1 MTTHKSTLIKRFV
14 AKVCAP
20 LAVAAAIAP
29 VALGTAH
36 AEQIPGLTYRSA
48 PISGFHE
55 PEPWFGKRPLLL
67 LPLQY
72 GPDFN
77 VDQKQFETL
86 MTYAEQAIQADLMST
101 GKFSVFQINDH
112 SPALMRAVLDEKVT
126 QDQLD
131 TLAKSPTLENANT
144 VLSAMQFDTPPMIAI
159 FSLGKITTYSL
170 PPKRNKPQAPI
181 VQAQVT
187 GKLYDMNNTTAIKSV
202 VMTSDMKPK
211 NEMGFWPNDRI
222 LLAID
227 NAAAQIA
234 ERFITPPAP
243 LNLPVPVGPAYPQ
256 KVKLK
261 NGKPITWVEPVKP
274 VKPTK

>member
-1 MTTHKSTLIKRFV
+1 MTTHKSTFVKRIL
-14 AKVCAP
+14 AKVIAP
-20 LAVAAAIAP
+20 LAVTTLFASF
-29 VALGTAH
+29 ALGTAQ
-36 AEQIPGLTYRSA
+36 AAPGLTIRSA

-55 PEPWFGKRPLLL
+55 PEPWQGKRPLLF

-77 VDQKQFETL
+77 VDQKQFDSL
-86 MTYAEQAIQADLMST
+86 LTYAEQAIQANLMET
-101 GKFSVFQINDH
+101 DKFSVFQINDH

-131 TLAKSPTLENANT
+131 TLVKSPTLDNANT
-144 VLSAMQFDTPPMIAI
+144 VLAAMQFDTPPLIAI

-170 PPKRNKPQAPI
+170 PPKHKMPQAPI

-187 GKLYDMNNTTAIKSV
+187 GKLYELGNTTPIKSV
-202 VMTSDMKPK
+202 VMTSDLKPK

-222 LLAID
+222 LMAID
-227 NAAAQIA
+227 NAAGQIA
-234 ERFITPPAP
+234 DRFVMAPAP
-243 LNLPVPVGPAYPQ
+243 LNLPVPVGPAFPE

-261 NGKPITWVEPVKP
+261 NAKPITWTEPVKP
-274 VKPTK
+274 VKPTN